1 MSSTAIRTVFDVI
14 TDFLASD
21 PTPDQLIA
29 YHLPDDL
36 QARVDHLVERNG
48 EGQLTFDDQQEL
60 LDFMR
65 ADEMMALL
73 KAKTKLRL
81 WKTNPCQ
88 EPPGSKPVMCTNTKP
103 PIVARTKPSLRIA
116 DEKTQA
122 MPFQKTIGTSY
133 SACGQTA

>member
-1 MSSTAIRTVFDVI
+1 VI

-36 QARVDHLVERNG
+36 QARVDQLVEQNG

-81 WKTNPCQ
+81 RKTDQ
-88 EPPGSKPVMCTNTKP
+88 
-103 PIVARTKPSLRIA
+103 
-116 DEKTQA
+116 
-122 MPFQKTIGTSY
+122 
-133 SACGQTA
+133 

>member
-1 MSSTAIRTVFDVI
+1 MASTATRTVFDVI

-36 QARVDHLVERNG
+36 QARVDQLVERNG

-81 WKTNPCQ
+81 RKTNQ
-88 EPPGSKPVMCTNTKP
+88 
-103 PIVARTKPSLRIA
+103 
-116 DEKTQA
+116 
-122 MPFQKTIGTSY
+122 
-133 SACGQTA
+133 

>member
-1 MSSTAIRTVFDVI
+1 MPSTATRTVFDVI

-21 PTPDQLIA
+21 PTPEQLIT

-36 QARVDHLVERNG
+36 QARVDQLVERNG

-73 KAKTKLRL
+73 KVKTKLRL
-81 WKTNPCQ
+81 RKTDQ
-88 EPPGSKPVMCTNTKP
+88 
-103 PIVARTKPSLRIA
+103 
-116 DEKTQA
+116 
-122 MPFQKTIGTSY
+122 
-133 SACGQTA
+133 

>member
-1 MSSTAIRTVFDVI
+1 MASTATRTVFDVI

-36 QARVDHLVERNG
+36 QARVDQLVEQNG

-81 WKTNPCQ
+81 RKTDQ
-88 EPPGSKPVMCTNTKP
+88 
-103 PIVARTKPSLRIA
+103 
-116 DEKTQA
+116 
-122 MPFQKTIGTSY
+122 
-133 SACGQTA
+133 